1 MYLGVIWYSG
11 HGVKGSGDWVFCD
24 GAISFSDIYDIYIKH
39 FHGEILYI
47 VTDCCFAGQWVQNLA
62 KCLTSQNI
70 GACGHYARDRG
81 ILIKI
86 MAACQP
92 DESAIDGAYSERA
105 VFIDASDKHL
115 TFDAAKMVMGTV
127 HQTSC
132 FLDTT
137 KIRCSNLPDEECNW
151 PIVKLCQLFD
161 TSLFLSPNTP

>member
-1 MYLGVIWYSG
+1 MTGSSVMVPSPSVISMTF
-11 HGVKGSGDWVFCD
+11 DL
-24 GAISFSDIYDIYIKH
+24 YIKH

-47 VTDCCFAGQWVQNLA
+47 VADCCFAGQWVQNLA

-92 DESAIDGAYSERA
+92 DELAYDGAYSERA

-115 TFDAAKMVMGTV
+115 TFDAAKIVMGTV
-127 HQTSC
+127 HHTSC

-151 PIVKLCQLFD
+151 PIVKLCQLVD

>member
-11 HGVKGSGDWVFCD
+11 HGVQGSGDWVFPD
-24 GAISFSDIYDIYIKH
+24 GTISFSDIYDLYIKH
-39 FHGEILYI
+39 FHGKILYI
-47 VTDCCFAGQWVQNLA
+47 VADCCFAGQWVQTLA

-86 MAACQP
+86 MAACQS

-105 VFIDASDKHL
+105 VFIDVSDKHL
-115 TFDAAKMVMGTV
+115 TFDAAKIVTGSK

-137 KIRCSNLPDEECNW
+137 EIRCSNSPDEECNW
-151 PIVKLCQLFD
+151 PIVKLCQLFNKP
-161 TSLFLSPNTP
+161 LSFT